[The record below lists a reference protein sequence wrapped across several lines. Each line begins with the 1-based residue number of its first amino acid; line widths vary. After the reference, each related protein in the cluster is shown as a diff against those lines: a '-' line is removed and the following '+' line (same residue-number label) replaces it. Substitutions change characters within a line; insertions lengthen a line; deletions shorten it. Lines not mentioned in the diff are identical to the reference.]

1 MGLLMYQTMVVL
13 TCLTKGNRSS
23 CTFDI
28 EVDTN
33 VKVNRLKE
41 LIRDDQKHTFA
52 KFDTSQLILWKI
64 NISNN
69 RANEIHDLNLENDL
83 NIEEMFG
90 SEEIRKYFENVPN
103 GSIHILVEQNVLCCP
118 LHLIFSYESDKKVE
132 ELGDDLQRLTI
143 GEAFLIRESR

>member
-1 MGLLMYQTMVVL
+1 MHLLFIIGLLMYQTMVVL
-13 TCLTKGNRSS
+13 TCLTKGNRPS

-33 VKVNRLKE
+33 VKVNRFKE

-64 NISNN
+64 NIPNN
-69 RANEIHDLNLENDL
+69 RANEIHDLDLENDP

-103 GSIHILVEQNVLCCP
+103 GSIHILVKQSV
-118 LHLIFSYESDKKVE
+118 
-132 ELGDDLQRLTI
+132 
-143 GEAFLIRESR
+143 

>member
-13 TCLTKGNRSS
+13 TCLTKGNRPS

-28 EVDTN
+28 EVNTN
-33 VKVNRLKE
+33 VKVNRFKE

-64 NISNN
+64 NIPNN
-69 RANEIHDLNLENDL
+69 RVNEIHDLDLENDL

-90 SEEIRKYFENVPN
+90 LKEIRKYFENIPN
-103 GSIHILVEQNVLCCP
+103 GSIHILS
-118 LHLIFSYESDKKVE
+118 HESNKKVE
-132 ELGDDLQRLTI
+132 ELGDDLQRLAI
-143 GEAFLIRESR
+143 GEAFLIRESQCSN